1 MQHLNENARLK
12 EVIAVL
18 NELIA
23 HQGQEVPVSEVSTEI
38 PVNHVAQIEYADA
51 PQADPTLAPATLV
64 WQKSHSGDV
73 FRSIDNT
80 TGEVTSYNRQTLPEE
95 GKIALGLY

>member
-23 HQGQEVPVSEVSTEI
+23 HQEQEVPVSEVSTEI

-51 PQADPTLAPATLV
+51 PQVEASPSLETRV

-73 FRSIDNT
+73 FRSIDNQ
-80 TGEVTSYNRQTLPEE
+80 TGEVTSYNRQSLPEE
-95 GKIALGLY
+95 GRQALGL